1 MVVLRQIVVIT
12 LGPVSLLLARRQACG
27 PTSTRN
33 MGNVHM
39 TLPAANTTGMQ
50 APQNACAWTHRRPPK
65 CISRREGKPGSQN
78 LASREQGLRQR
89 IAAPRRKTSQKQ
101 AYAHARGRHA
111 AADPVLPSTPRGLR
125 GRAWP
130 SQGWAGSGR
139 RRCAAGPAGTARGT
153 PRALRRTP
161 AARAAVRWAAR
172 APPPARRCCPARSRP
187 IGRPPGTSPAP
198 ARLCQAAHAP
208 LLRAL
213 RPHKR
218 RPQAATQATPTGGH
232 RHA

>member
-1 MVVLRQIVVIT
+1 MRPCFYTEHGQCT
-12 LGPVSLLLARRQACG
+12 HDPPSCKHNGDAG
-27 PTSTRN
+27 TSKCMCLDTPQTTKNCLKKRGRTRFSE
-33 MGNVHM
+33 
-39 TLPAANTTGMQ
+39 P
-50 APQNACAWTHRRPPK
+50 
-65 CISRREGKPGSQN
+65 SRG
-78 LASREQGLRQR
+78 EQGLRQR
-89 IAAPRRKTSQKQ
+89 IKAPRGKSSQKQ
-101 AYAHARGRHA
+101 AHALARGRHA
-111 AADPVLPSTPRGLR
+111 AADPVLPPPPRGLR

-172 APPPARRCCPARSRP
+172 APPPARRCCPARSHP